1 MFSWYSYSN
10 LFCEPCNSRRSMK
23 KIFLTTPL
31 GPFCFFGCLFPARNE
46 LLYFFTV
53 YNLIAST
60 TRKYEKKLENT
71 FFSNLP
77 SRPLTIDIV
86 HYTTFYKAAPHSSQ
100 SWVLQIWYQTSK
112 TACHVYN
119 CSNSL
124 FSHQILISLTM
135 FKRKVFCMNWI
146 TYVLLPT
153 VFENLKSL
161 RIKILAPYLLAPS
174 DRRRE
179 KNNEGERK
187 RKGGTKKRENFF
199 SSSLSLFHARGAK
212 KKVLKRWILCTKFFC
227 SSLEGRKVGV
237 SEPLVFLSL
246 FFFDN
251 MLRKRQRLA
260 GCCIDQ
266 PFNRVWQKS
275 WVEKGEGKKRK

>member
-1 MFSWYSYSN
+1 
-10 LFCEPCNSRRSMK
+10 MK

-31 GPFCFFGCLFPARNE
+31 GPFFFLGCLFPARNE

-71 FFSNLP
+71 FFQTCHLDHWL
-77 SRPLTIDIV
+77 LTWFI
-86 HYTTFYKAAPHSSQ
+86 TQQFKAAPRSSQ

-124 FSHQILISLTM
+124 FSHQNLISLTM

-161 RIKILAPYLLAPS
+161 RIKELKFWPLISSPL
-174 DRRRE
+174 RIE
-179 KNNEGERK
+179 EERK
-187 RKGGTKKRENFF
+187 STLPLARANYKAYVGASYRLGSGTP
-199 SSSLSLFHARGAK
+199 AP
-212 KKVLKRWILCTKFFC
+212 I
-227 SSLEGRKVGV
+227 
-237 SEPLVFLSL
+237 EP
-246 FFFDN
+246 
-251 MLRKRQRLA
+251 
-260 GCCIDQ
+260 
-266 PFNRVWQKS
+266 
-275 WVEKGEGKKRK
+275 